1 MMGSSQNKTAMKKAV
16 LPPTYLFLAIGVMVA
31 LHFLL
36 PGRHV
41 IGFPW
46 NLLGIVPLGVGIA
59 LNLVADRAFKAHA
72 TTVKPFEDSTV
83 LITGGVFRISRHPM
97 YLGFVLILI
106 GIAVL
111 MGSLTPYAVIVVFA
125 MLMEVVF
132 IRVEERMLEE
142 KFGDTWL
149 AYKAKVRRW
158 I

>member
-1 MMGSSQNKTAMKKAV
+1 MKSKGV
-16 LPPTYLFLAIGVMVA
+16 LPPTYLFVAIVAMVA

-46 NLLGIVPLGVGIA
+46 NLFGVVPVAAGLA
-59 LNLVADRAFKAHA
+59 MNLVADRAFKKHV
-72 TTVKPFEDSTV
+72 TTVKPFEESAT

-97 YLGFVLILI
+97 YLGFMLILA
-106 GIAVL
+106 GIAVF
-111 MGSLTPYAVIVVFA
+111 MGSLTPYAVVVVFA
-125 MLMEVVF
+125 VLMEVVF
-132 IRVEERMLEE
+132 IRVEERMLEQ
-142 KFGDTWL
+142 KFGEAWL